1 MSLIDEIK
9 RDREA
14 GTPGPWALQKA
25 EVSETPFDWWIH
37 CDGFGA
43 LGYRTGNKS
52 RHNGVTS
59 WGHRIED
66 ARRIARVPDMEA
78 ALLAAEELAEA
89 LKEVAAMPAPPECG
103 LTDFGEREHY
113 KWEAMRRA
121 NAARAALTA
130 FQKAVK

>member
-1 MSLIDEIK
+1 MSLIDDIR

-78 ALLAAEELAEA
+78 ALLAAEELAA
-89 LKEVAAMPAPPECG
+89 SISLFS
-103 LTDFGEREHY
+103 DFVREHQ
-113 KWEAMRRA
+113 EAGEVVPPDTASLRHLHS
-121 NAARAALTA
+121 ALTA